1 MSFKPS
7 KRQQWSSFAMGAC
20 ITLVLVWFL

>member
-1 MSFKPS
+1 MSIKPS

-20 ITLVLVWFL
+20 ITLVLVWLL